1 MEGGCTRRDRRG
13 PGGAPALAAAALAA
27 VLCLAAGHPAIAQG
41 AGGELAAYLDRTDEL
56 LDWASGLVRDT
67 GSEQA
72 RRVLAQARELQQ
84 RGRDLAARQRLLDA
98 FAVGRRARD
107 AMWHAVRLA
116 REATSLEERIR
127 LRSERFDDQYAQLAD
142 RAGDGGSSRAND
154 LLGQARET
162 ARRAR
167 ERTRQG
173 DFQMAWKL
181 LEQADDLLRMAA
193 RLLAESAG
201 PERVDQELERARQML
216 ADAGDRLAGP
226 GTSAPTLGL
235 LEDARDALARAHEAA
250 SAGDSGRALTLAG
263 LARRLA
269 QRALDA
275 TGDRADADAVER
287 LLARFDD
294 RAGNLAERVRGA
306 DDRGIRRVFE
316 RAGEQRA
323 AAAKSLA
330 DGRTTA
336 AQRQVRSALDLLDQ
350 VEQGLR

>member
-1 MEGGCTRRDRRG
+1 M
-13 PGGAPALAAAALAA
+13 GATALVAVLYLAAAN
-27 VLCLAAGHPAIAQG
+27 PACAQSS
-41 AGGELAAYLDRTDEL
+41 GGELAAYLDRTDEL
-56 LDWASGLVRDT
+56 LDWAAGLIRDT

-72 RRVLAQARELQQ
+72 RQVLAQARELQQ
-84 RGRDLAARQRLLDA
+84 RGRELATRQRLLDA

-107 AMWHAVRLA
+107 AMWHAVRLG

-127 LRSERFDDQYAQLAD
+127 LRSERFDDQYAQLAE
-142 RAGDGGSSRAND
+142 RARDGGSARATD

-162 ARRAR
+162 ARRAG

-193 RLLAESAG
+193 RLVAEGAG
-201 PERVDQELERARQML
+201 PERVGQELERTRQLL
-216 ADAGDRLAGP
+216 ADAGERLAGP
-226 GTSAPTLGL
+226 GASAPSLGL
-235 LEDARDALARAHEAA
+235 LEDARDALTGAQEAA
-250 SAGDSGRALTLAG
+250 SSGDSGRALTLAG

-269 QRALDA
+269 QRALGGA
-275 TGDRADADAVER
+275 GDRPDAAAVER

-294 RAGNLAERVRGA
+294 RAGGLAERVRGA
-306 DDRGIRRVFE
+306 GDRRERRVFE

-330 DGRTTA
+330 DGKTA
-336 AQRQVRSALDLLDQ
+336 AAERQARSALDLLDQ